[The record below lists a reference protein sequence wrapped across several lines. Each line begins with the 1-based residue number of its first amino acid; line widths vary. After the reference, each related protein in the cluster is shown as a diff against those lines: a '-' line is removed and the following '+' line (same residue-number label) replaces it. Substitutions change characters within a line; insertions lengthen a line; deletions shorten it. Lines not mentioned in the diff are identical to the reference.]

1 MVKVRVHNLNISLD
15 GFSAGDE
22 VTFAKPIGEAA
33 ALFASFDGRA
43 VWGVHHIDDPLRA
56 DHLITS
62 AWHQGIGVEI
72 MGRRKFGPQTGP
84 WPDDGWVGWWG
95 EEPPFK
101 TPVVVLTHHER
112 EPIAFEN
119 GTVFHFID
127 APAAEAL
134 AYATSLAP
142 GDVRL
147 GGGPSIVR
155 EFLQADLVDFLH
167 LVTVPVVL
175 GSGASIW
182 DGSADLQDRFVVE
195 TVTTGSG
202 LTHQFW
208 NRRSHPPAE
217 G

>member
-1 MVKVRVHNLNISLD
+1 MAKVRVHNLNISLD

-22 VTFAKPIGEAA
+22 VTFDKPIGEAG
-33 ALFASFDGRA
+33 ALFSRFDGR
-43 VWGVHHIDDPLRA
+43 VIWGVQHIDDPIRA
-56 DHLITS
+56 DHVITS
-62 AWHQGIGVEI
+62 TWHQGIGVEI

-112 EPIAFEN
+112 EPIEFEN
-119 GTVFHFID
+119 GTVFHFVD

-134 AYATSLAP
+134 DYAKSLAD

-147 GGGPSIVR
+147 GGGPTSVR

-167 LVTVPVVL
+167 LVTVPVVI
-175 GSGASIW
+175 GSGVSIW
-182 DGSADLQDRFVVE
+182 DGGADLQDRFDVE
-195 TVTTGSG
+195 TVTIGSG

-208 NRRSHPPAE
+208 NRRSR
-217 G
+217 